1 MFRDPGRIGGDDDG
15 PMYGGPAP
23 RAGPDYD
30 GYPLVKP
37 DGQIVD
43 PDPQEVPIL
52 VFICDYCNNY
62 NVVLFEEDKS
72 VKCAGCSS
80 PPPEGA
86 ELIMPS
92 APAFKPALSIQGSY
106 QQDTDEDSVPEWSPG
121 TVPPKER
128 YLDEAELMKRA
139 EIAIS
144 DGNNEE
150 LVHLLARLRQFQTM
164 GDTP

>member
-1 MFRDPGRIGGDDDG
+1 MPPIFPGGREE
-15 PMYGGPAP
+15 
-23 RAGPDYD
+23 DYD

-52 VFICDYCNNY
+52 VFICDYCSNY

-80 PPPEGA
+80 APPEGA

-106 QQDTDEDSVPEWSPG
+106 QQDTDEDSTPMFNPG
-121 TVPPKER
+121 AVPPSER
-128 YLDEAELMKRA
+128 YLDEAELMKRVEKA
-139 EIAIS
+139 IA
-144 DGNNEE
+144 DNNNEE
-150 LVHLLARLRQFQTM
+150 TLYLISRLRQFQDNM
-164 GDTP
+164 GMQ